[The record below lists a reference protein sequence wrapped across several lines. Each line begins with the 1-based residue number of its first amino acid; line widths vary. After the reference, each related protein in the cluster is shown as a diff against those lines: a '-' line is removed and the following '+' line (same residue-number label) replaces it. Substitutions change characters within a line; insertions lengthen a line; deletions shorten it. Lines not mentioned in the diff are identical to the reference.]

1 MKALIVDDDR
11 TLSDL
16 LAFTL
21 RRAGFETIP
30 AYDTPEAIRV
40 FQQESVDIIILDVN
54 LPGESQL
61 RDGFDVCREIRKTS
75 NVPIILLTVR
85 DEEEDIIKGLNLGAD
100 DYILKP
106 FSPRQLVARVQTVL
120 RRPQGGPLL
129 TTSPL
134 IVKCIPF
141 DPHRHEFIRG
151 DAEPVLLTRLESQL
165 MEVLFLNINQVLP
178 TTSIINHVWGPG
190 GATPEMLRQL
200 IRRLRQKVE
209 ADPGDPQM
217 IQNHPGIGYRFAP

>member
-21 RRAGFETIP
+21 RRAGFETNH
-30 AYDTPEAIRV
+30 AYTTPEAIRE
-40 FQQESVDIIILDVN
+40 FERGPVDIIILDVN
-54 LPGESQL
+54 LPGDSQIKN
-61 RDGFDVCREIRKTS
+61 GFDVCHEIRKTS

-85 DEEEDIIKGLNLGAD
+85 DEEEDIINGLNLGAD

-106 FSPRQLVARVQTVL
+106 FSPRQLVARVHSVL
-120 RRPQGGPLL
+120 RRSKDGQLL
-129 TTSPL
+129 SSAPFT
-134 IVKCIPF
+134 VKDIQF

-151 DAEPVLLTRLESQL
+151 NAEPVILTRLESQL
-165 MEVLFLNINQVLP
+165 LEVLFLNIDQVLP
-178 TTSIINHVWGPG
+178 TASIIDHVWGPG
-190 GATPEMLRQL
+190 GATQEMLRQL

-209 ADPGDPQM
+209 IDPGDPQM
-217 IQNHPGIGYRFAP
+217 IQNHPGIGYRFTP